1 MYDIKWQ
8 RIWFVIVTLIGVLT
22 IPLFLLYR
30 GHAEDLRLSFS
41 ANPCFLYRLYHL
53 YCPGCGATRSVRFLI
68 EGQFIDALR
77 ANPLIVFGI
86 LIFIKIWVVLLYNCT
101 AGFKRKKMT
110 APLSIPEIW
119 AIFAVVIAYGV
130 VRDVL
135 LVAFHIDYLGDLIT
149 FW

>member
-22 IPLFLLYR
+22 IPLFLIFR
-30 GHAEDLRLSFS
+30 GHAEDLRLSFFD
-41 ANPCFLYRLYHL
+41 NPCFLYRFCHL
-53 YCPGCGATRSVRFLI
+53 YCPGCGGTRSVRFLI
-68 EGQFIDALR
+68 EGQLADSIR
-77 ANPLIVFGI
+77 SNPMPVCGI

-135 LVAFHIDYLGDLIT
+135 LVAFHIDYLGDLIA